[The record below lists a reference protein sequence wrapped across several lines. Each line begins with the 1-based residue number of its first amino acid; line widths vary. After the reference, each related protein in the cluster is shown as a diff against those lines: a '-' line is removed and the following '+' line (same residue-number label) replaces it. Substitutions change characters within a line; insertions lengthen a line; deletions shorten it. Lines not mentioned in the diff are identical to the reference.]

1 MVDVEEAFGA
11 FQAAAH
17 NLRRG
22 AVVVDLTGWARVD
35 LLTLVNLCRQE
46 ADEAGGSL
54 SVSMGDGA
62 VRQFLLPEESRHLAI
77 LLDGVPCTV
86 SGGPPELVLAYQP

>member
-1 MVDVEEAFGA
+1 MVDVEEAYGA
-11 FQAAAH
+11 FHEAAKH
-17 NLRRG
+17 LRKST
-22 AVVVDLTGWARVD
+22 VVVDLTGWARLD

-46 ADEAGGSL
+46 VDEVGGSL
-54 SVSMGDGA
+54 SLSMGDRA
-62 VRQFLLPEESRHLAI
+62 VQQFLLPEEAGHIST